1 MSQTSQTDPPPLFRD
16 PSASVARRVE
26 DLLGRM
32 TLAEKVGQMLQL
44 NGQRAAVETVRT
56 MQPGSLLHIMNEEL
70 GLAMDAAAETRL
82 GIPLLIGE
90 DGIHGH
96 SFHPGATIFP
106 TQLGLSCRTLR
117 RLLARYPRQ
126 QGKAA

>member
-1 MSQTSQTDPPPLFRD
+1 MTDASLLSAPYRD
-16 PSASVARRVE
+16 PALPLEQRVE

-32 TLAEKVGQMLQL
+32 TLAEKVGQMLQWD
-44 NGQRAAVETVRT
+44 GQSDPLKAVRE
-56 MQPGSLLHIMNEEL
+56 MQPGSMFHILNERL
-70 GLAMDAAAETRL
+70 AQAMDAAAQTRL

-106 TQLGLSCRTLR
+106 TQLAMAASWDVE
-117 RLLARYPRQ
+117 LLEQ
-126 QGKAA
+126 V